1 LSFIRSF
8 SLGCVG
14 LALMTGAA
22 LAQGKSP
29 APTRP
34 AQPQSL
40 AQPQNPQTQAPVS
53 SEPEVTTASYGAWTL
68 RCQRR
73 ADAGTE
79 GRFCEVEQ
87 NIVPQGQQNP
97 IAQVAVGRPSPKE
110 ELRVTTILPANVS
123 FPSAAK
129 ISDGDKDAGVEL
141 AWRRCLQG
149 GCVADSV
156 LKDESVR
163 NWRSEASDDSG
174 HLVFIEASGRS
185 VNIQFSF
192 RGFAQA
198 MDALAKDK

>member
-1 LSFIRSF
+1 
-8 SLGCVG
+8 
-14 LALMTGAA
+14 MTGAA

-34 AQPQSL
+34 AQPQ
-40 AQPQNPQTQAPVS
+40 APQTPAPVS
-53 SEPEVTTASYGAWTL
+53 SEPETTTASYGAWTL

-73 ADAGTE
+73 AEAGTE
-79 GRFCEVEQ
+79 GRFCEVQQ

-97 IAQVAVGRPSPKE
+97 IAQVAIARPSPKE
-110 ELRVTTILPANVS
+110 ELRVTTVLPANVS
-123 FPSAAK
+123 FPSTAK
-129 ISDGDKDAGVEL
+129 ISSGDKDAGVEL

-149 GCVADSV
+149 GCIADNV
-156 LKDESVR
+156 LKEESVH

-174 HLVFIEASGRS
+174 HLIFIEASGRS

-198 MDALAKDK
+198 MDALSKEK